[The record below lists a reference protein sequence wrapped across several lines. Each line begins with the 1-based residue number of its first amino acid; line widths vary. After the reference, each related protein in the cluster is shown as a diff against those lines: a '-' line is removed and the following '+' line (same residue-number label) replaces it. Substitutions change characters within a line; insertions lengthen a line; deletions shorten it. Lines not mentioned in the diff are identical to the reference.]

1 MIISNDDN
9 DYYGNNAWKCN
20 DLHWSAWV
28 KTTQSNSFKS
38 IDAFSICVLSLVIE
52 SESHQHVIR

>member
-1 MIISNDDN
+1 MTTMATAP
-9 DYYGNNAWKCN
+9 GN
-20 DLHWSAWV
+20 V
-28 KTTQSNSFKS
+28 TTYTDQPELKQLRVSFKS